1 MRDVIELLLKALA
14 YSSGIAIGAAG
25 ITMIYMATRTF
36 NFTHASMIAWGFY
49 IVFATYSL
57 LGGSPYYYI
66 VLAALFSGM
75 LGVIVYLGVNRR
87 LLKAGASM
95 VTLMMSTLGVDLIF
109 FAFLNI
115 FADYLSTGLKIPTA
129 RYFVLEL
136 KDIVLAKIGGMEI
149 KAIGIIAPLVMIG
162 VTIAL
167 HSFLTKTKFGIAM
180 RAAIENPN
188 LASILGIN
196 PEAVYITAWFIG
208 GMLAGLAGGLLSL
221 VISGYPAVGMTLI
234 VTFFC
239 GAIVGGLYSIFG
251 SLLGGL
257 LIGLSEYLGIYS
269 LSASLGGWVL
279 AYRPMIPLLIMAA
292 TLLVYP
298 RGLGG
303 INWARVRET
312 ITSYFKFLGGGR

>member
-1 MRDVIELLLKALA
+1 MLELLLKALA

-36 NFTHASMIAWGFY
+36 NFTHASMVAWGFY
-49 IVFATYSL
+49 VVFALYSI
-57 LGGSPYYYI
+57 LGGSPYNYI
-66 VLAALFSGM
+66 ALAALFSGM

-87 LLKAGASM
+87 LLKAGATM

-109 FAFLNI
+109 FAFLNV

-136 KDIVLAKIGGMEI
+136 KDITVAKIGETTI
-149 KAIGIIAPLVMIG
+149 KAIGIIAPLVMIF
-162 VTIAL
+162 VTILL
-167 HSFLTKTKFGIAM
+167 HLFLTKTKFGIAI

-196 PEAVYITAWFIG
+196 PELVYLTAWFIG

-221 VISGYPAVGMTLI
+221 VVSGYPAIGMTLI

-269 LSASLGGWVL
+269 LSLSLGGWVL

-292 TLLVYP
+292 TLLIYP

-303 INWARVRET
+303 INWERIKVAL
-312 ITSYFKFLGGGR
+312 ITRIKGSSGGGR

>member
-1 MRDVIELLLKALA
+1 MIELLLKAVA

-36 NFTHASMIAWGFY
+36 NFSHASMVAWGFY
-49 IVFATYSL
+49 IVFALYSFFN
-57 LGGSPYYYI
+57 GSPYYY
-66 VLAALFSGM
+66 LLAAALFSGL
-75 LGVIVYLGVNRR
+75 LGVIVYYGVNRR
-87 LLKAGASM
+87 LLKARAAM

-115 FADYLSTGLKIPTA
+115 FADYLSTVWKIPTA

-136 KDIVLAKIGGMEI
+136 KDLSFNVGGVTI
-149 KAIGIIAPLVMIG
+149 KAIGIVAPLAMILI
-162 VTIAL
+162 TIAL
-167 HSFLTKTKFGIAM
+167 HMFLTRTKFGIAM
-180 RAAIENPN
+180 RATIENPS

-196 PEAVYITAWFIG
+196 PESVYVTAWFIG
-208 GMLAGLAGGLLSL
+208 GALAGLSGALLSM
-221 VISGYPAVGMTLI
+221 VVSGYPAVGMTLI

-269 LSASLGGWVL
+269 LSTSLGGWVL

-292 TLLVYP
+292 TLLIYP

-303 INWARVRET
+303 IDWDRVKQSLPGF
-312 ITSYFKFLGGGR
+312 IKGGVGGR

>member
-1 MRDVIELLLKALA
+1 MLELLLKALA

-36 NFTHASMIAWGFY
+36 NFTHASMVAWGFY
-49 IVFATYSL
+49 VVFALYSI
-57 LGGSPYYYI
+57 LGGSPYDYI
-66 VLAALFSGM
+66 ALAALFSGM

-87 LLKAGASM
+87 LLKAGATM

-109 FAFLNI
+109 FAFLNV

-136 KDIVLAKIGGMEI
+136 KDITIVKIGETAI
-149 KAIGIIAPLVMIG
+149 KAIGIIAPLVMIF
-162 VTIAL
+162 VTILL
-167 HSFLTKTKFGIAM
+167 HLFLTKTKFGIAM

-196 PEAVYITAWFIG
+196 PELVYLTAWFIG

-221 VISGYPAVGMTLI
+221 VVSGYPAIGMTLI

-269 LSASLGGWVL
+269 LSLSLGGWVL

-292 TLLVYP
+292 TLLIYP

-303 INWARVRET
+303 INWERIKVAL
-312 ITSYFKFLGGGR
+312 ITRIKGSPGGGR